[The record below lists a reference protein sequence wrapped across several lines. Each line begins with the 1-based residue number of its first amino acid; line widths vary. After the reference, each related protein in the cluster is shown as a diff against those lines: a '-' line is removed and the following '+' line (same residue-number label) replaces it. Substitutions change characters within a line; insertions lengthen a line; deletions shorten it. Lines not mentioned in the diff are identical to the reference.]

1 MGEIGVR
8 KITTISFK
16 QNPFLQRKGQGIIC
30 LCSLG
35 KGFACRKSHRFP
47 LTHQPRQERK
57 GQGIELLGE
66 SAKRLF
72 FTLLVARSSC
82 NFKFKFSFF
91 SKLSSSFCSTRRL
104 SFKLDDVCCFGRG
117 ASNVKSISVLFIFEP
132 AH

>member
-16 QNPFLQRKGQGIIC
+16 TKPFSSQRKGQGIIC

-47 LTHQPRQERK
+47 LTHQPRRERK

-82 NFKFKFSFF
+82 NCTDPVVWDGL
-91 SKLSSSFCSTRRL
+91 KLFL
-104 SFKLDDVCCFGRG
+104 FKLITCSQSRDGD
-117 ASNVKSISVLFIFEP
+117 SSVMLIAFIDLMSLFRWS
-132 AH
+132 